1 MARERISFTLRGKHY
16 DSVTDCYR
24 QTGLDNK
31 VVARE
36 RTNVK
41 RIKITNN
48 EVIITP
54 SSKPIADQTG
64 VVEQT
69 NPEVLNRR
77 KIEDLQ
83 EERANRCED
92 DGYWL

>member
-16 DSVTDCYR
+16 ESVTDCYR
-24 QTGLDNK
+24 QTGLDSK
-31 VVARE
+31 VIAKE

-48 EVIITP
+48 QTVITP
-54 SSKPIADQTG
+54 STKPIRDQTG

-69 NPEVLNRR
+69 NPKVLNRR

-83 EERANRCED
+83 EERASRCED
-92 DGYWL
+92 HEYWL